1 MMLSER
7 ETEYVPVTMRG
18 LWERKSLSVN
28 GEMVEDDSRVL
39 WMQGSKAF
47 VDLRVPSSR
56 SPVISFAGDTQVR
69 DASIRFRHDIDLIP
83 SIAEDAAEFHWIDPD
98 TLVETGKITTGGGD
112 LSFTEVWRRQS
123 PLGADGRTWRLRD
136 SMGTTKGVAVSVGR
150 FLAVAHDGRDIGD
163 VYRALILKKTA
174 DGWLRALSV
183 GCDLFRTKRDHR
195 EIELILREEVSDDR
209 QVWMEE

>member
-1 MMLSER
+1 
-7 ETEYVPVTMRG
+7 MRG
-18 LWERKSLSVN
+18 LWERQSLSLN

-56 SPVISFAGDTQVR
+56 SHVISFAGDTRVR

-83 SIAEDAAEFHWIDPD
+83 YIAEDAAEFDWIDPD

-123 PLGADGRTWRLRD
+123 PLGADSSTWRLRD
-136 SMGTTKGVAVSVGR
+136 SMGATKGVAVSVGR

-163 VYRALILKKTA
+163 VYRAQILEKTA
-174 DGWLRALSV
+174 DGWLPILSV
-183 GCDLFRTKRDHR
+183 GCDLFRITRDQR
-195 EIELILREEVSDDR
+195 GIESILREEVGDGR
-209 QVWMEE
+209 HLWMEE